1 MHPVQQIEQPGPAP
15 PRVRSSVAIGLFAF
29 LIHKSRRSGH
39 RGGTDPPK
47 PVMNTAPSPT
57 SGRSFRLCVLM
68 FLQFF
73 IWGVWYVPMAKY
85 LGALG
90 FTGTQVGVAYAATGL
105 GAMISPFLV
114 GMIADRFFP
123 SQAVLGVLHLLGGTF
138 LVLASRTA
146 EWNGFYGFLLLHLIC
161 YMPTL
166 AMANSVLFQTLDDPQ
181 KQAPPIR
188 TLGTIGWI
196 VSGLVVGGSFLAPEG
211 FRWQV
216 PELLGGAKPPES
228 WKALGLTNL
237 PLLLGAGASFLLG
250 LYSFT
255 LPNTP
260 PKLKGRAVGIG
271 DVLGLRALGLLK
283 DPSFAVFIVCSLLLC
298 IPLSFYYQ
306 LTNGYLT
313 AMNVANSE
321 GVMTLGQVSEIL
333 FLLAIPFFF
342 RRIGVKWML
351 MTGMA
356 FWALRY
362 VLFANASP
370 DLHVL
375 LFLGVLF
382 HGICYD
388 FFFFTGQLYVD
399 QRAPE
404 EVRSGAQGFIAFVTL
419 GVGMFLGGI
428 LAGNWT
434 ERHTAEGVI
443 DWPAVWN
450 FPAMMSVVVLVAF
463 AFLFRDRPQASSP
476 AA

>member
-1 MHPVQQIEQPGPAP
+1 M
-15 PRVRSSVAIGLFAF
+15 
-29 LIHKSRRSGH
+29 
-39 RGGTDPPK
+39 
-47 PVMNTAPSPT
+47 TAAPT
-57 SGRSFRLCVLM
+57 SGRSLRLCLLM

-73 IWGVWYVPMAKY
+73 IWGVWYVPMWKY
-85 LGALG
+85 LTELG
-90 FTGTQVGVAYAATGL
+90 FSGAQVGVAYAATGL

-123 SQAVLGVLHLLGGTF
+123 SQVVLGVLHLLGGGF
-138 LVLASRTA
+138 LLLAARTT
-146 EWNGFYGFLLLHLIC
+146 EWNSFYGFLLLHLIC

-166 AMANSVLFQTLDDPQ
+166 AMANSVLFQSLEDPQ

-196 VSGLVVGGSFLAPEG
+196 VSGLVVGGSFLSPEG

-216 PELLGGAKPPES
+216 PELLGGDKAPES
-228 WKALGLTNL
+228 WKALGMTHL

-260 PKLKGRAVGIG
+260 PKLKGRTVGIG

-283 DPSFAVFIVCSLLLC
+283 DPSFAIFIACSLLLC
-298 IPLSFYYQ
+298 IPLSFYFQ
-306 LTNGYLT
+306 LTNGFLS

-342 RRIGVKWML
+342 RRLGVKWML
-351 MTGMA
+351 MIGMA
-356 FWALRY
+356 FWVLRY
-362 VLFANASP
+362 LLFANATA

-434 ERHTAEGVI
+434 QEHTVDGLI
-443 DWPAVWN
+443 DWPAVWY
-450 FPAMMSVVVLVAF
+450 FPAGMSAVVLVVF
-463 AFLFRDRPQASSP
+463 AFLFRDRATSPSS